1 MGPVWLFC
9 WVQVVDMN
17 RALDLFFFLIFFRI
31 FLLIFKI
38 WNLKFVKIFYGFDFG
53 FILLKSQFL
62 CCLHFLLENLVLIN
76 NLQKVIFLLIFQ
88 NLLKIVF
95 FWIWIFTKDTFL
107 VVLMNFNSVLNQKFL
122 VGRILFFTVKLIL
135 KASGSLD
142 STNIFFHKIIFIWR
156 NLGNFDKW
164 FGYDTGALKN
174 ADEDSEPFNLIIIGH
189 QSHPFMVV
197 SEYLK
202 NNPHLPVEKLVAVKI
217 QSFKILKT

>member
-1 MGPVWLFC
+1 M
-9 WVQVVDMN
+9 
-17 RALDLFFFLIFFRI
+17 
-31 FLLIFKI
+31 
-38 WNLKFVKIFYGFDFG
+38 
-53 FILLKSQFL
+53 
-62 CCLHFLLENLVLIN
+62 
-76 NLQKVIFLLIFQ
+76 
-88 NLLKIVF
+88 
-95 FWIWIFTKDTFL
+95 T
-107 VVLMNFNSVLNQKFL
+107 FNSVLNQKFL

-156 NLGNFDKW
+156 NLGNFDKR
-164 FGYDTGALKN
+164 FGYDTRALKN
-174 ADEDSEPFNLIIIGH
+174 ANEDSEPFNLIIIGY